1 MTTRSVRYIRQARR
15 VIRRSHHATYGVAVM
30 AKAPI
35 PGRVKTRL
43 VPPLSNSEAADLYR
57 CLLLDKILQVGQLHG
72 VDLYVAYTP
81 AAAGTLMREV
91 VPRAIT
97 LVRQIG
103 ADLGDRL
110 YRLSASLLER
120 GHLGVVLLDSDTPTL
135 PTLYLVEAIAR
146 LQEEAT
152 DLVLGPA
159 EDGGY
164 YLIGLKRPCPALFA
178 GIPWSSST
186 VLAETIRRAS
196 ASRLV
201 VATLPIWYDVDTPED
216 LDRLREELVRSET
229 LIAPHTQSYLFEGKG
244 MSGG

>member
-1 MTTRSVRYIRQARR
+1 
-15 VIRRSHHATYGVAVM
+15 M
-30 AKAPI
+30 AKAPV

-43 VPPLSNSEAADLYR
+43 VPPLSNTEAADLYR
-57 CLLLDKILQVGQLHG
+57 CLLLDKMLQVGRLHG

-81 AAAGTLMREV
+81 VAARTLMREV

-97 LVRQIG
+97 LIRQVG

-110 YRLSASLLER
+110 HRLSTSLLER
-120 GHLGVVLLDSDTPTL
+120 GHLGALLLDSDTPTL
-135 PTLYLVEAIAR
+135 PALYLVEAIAR
-146 LQEEAT
+146 LQDEAT

-164 YLIGLKRPCPALFA
+164 YLIGLKRPRRALFA
-178 GIPWSSST
+178 GIPWSSSS
-186 VLAETIRRAS
+186 VLAETLRRAS

-201 VATLPIWYDVDTPED
+201 VATLPTWYDVDTPED

-229 LIAPHTQSYLFEGKG
+229 LIAPHTRRYLFEGLG
-244 MSGG
+244 LGGG